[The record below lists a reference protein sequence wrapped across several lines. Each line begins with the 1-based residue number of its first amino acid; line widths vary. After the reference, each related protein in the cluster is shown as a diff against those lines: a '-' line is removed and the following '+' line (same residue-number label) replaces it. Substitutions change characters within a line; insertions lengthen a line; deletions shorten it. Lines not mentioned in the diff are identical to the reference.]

1 MKLPRR
7 PAAIVFDMDGLLFD
21 TETLYQE
28 AAILA
33 AAEGGHA
40 VSSGAFSQTIG
51 LPWPQSRSI
60 LLAHFGLSFPVEEF
74 VATWVRHFEVL
85 AATRL
90 ALKPGAIELL
100 NALDDLGLPRAIATS
115 SARETVEHHLQFHD
129 LVGRFHHI
137 VGHGD
142 YAVGKPAPD
151 PFLKAAELLGVEP
164 RSCLALEDSHNGV
177 RSAAAACMMM
187 VMVPDLLEPTDEI
200 RVLCAFIAR
209 DLHEVRDLLLAAEV
223 SS

>member
-33 AAEGGHA
+33 AADRGHD
-40 VSSGAFSQTIG
+40 VSLGVFSQTIG
-51 LPWPQSRSI
+51 LPWPQSRSL

-74 VATWVRHFEVL
+74 VATLVRHFEVL

-100 NALDDLGLPRAIATS
+100 NTLDDLGLPRAIATS

-142 YAVGKPAPD
+142 YTVGKPAPD
-151 PFLKAAELLGVEP
+151 PL
-164 RSCLALEDSHNGV
+164 S
-177 RSAAAACMMM
+177 
-187 VMVPDLLEPTDEI
+187 
-200 RVLCAFIAR
+200 
-209 DLHEVRDLLLAAEV
+209 
-223 SS
+223 

>member
-1 MKLPRR
+1 LGAATPRTFDQMKLPRR

-21 TETLYQE
+21 AEALCQE

-33 AAEGGHA
+33 AAEGGDD
-40 VSSGAFSQTIG
+40 VSSGVFSQTPG
-51 LPWPQSRSI
+51 LPWPQSRSV

-74 VATWVRHFEVL
+74 VATWVRHFEVI
-85 AATRL
+85 AATGL

-100 NALDDLGLPRAIATS
+100 NTLDHLGLPRAIATS
-115 SARETVEHHLQFHD
+115 SARETVEHHLHFHD

-151 PFLKAAELLGVEP
+151 PFLKLPSFWVWNPGHVLRWQTRTTECDPQP
-164 RSCLALEDSHNGV
+164 RPA
-177 RSAAAACMMM
+177 
-187 VMVPDLLEPTDEI
+187 
-200 RVLCAFIAR
+200 
-209 DLHEVRDLLLAAEV
+209 
-223 SS
+223 